1 MGKGVVFGILMEFS
15 LKLFISLL
23 DVDAHTDSDEQ
34 KRTSDDQNDNQ
45 RATIAITTGGGRL
58 VRLGGITRFI
68 GNLPVVS
75 IETDLLAVFVS
86 VVQHNVVVGEES
98 ISNDVSP
105 FWGLIL
111 AVNEELTGLL
121 G

>member
-1 MGKGVVFGILMEFS
+1 MCKGAVLGIFMEFI
-15 LKLFISLL
+15 LKFFVSLL
-23 DVDAHTDSDEQ
+23 NVDANTDRDEQ
-34 KRTSDDQNDNQ
+34 KRTSDDQNDNK
-45 RATIAITTGGGRL
+45 RAFIIITTGSGGL
-58 VRLGGITRFI
+58 VRLGRVTRLV

-75 IETDLLAVFVS
+75 IETDLLAIFVS

-105 FWGLIL
+105 VWGLIL